1 MLKQVV
7 EAENIKIRRSLL
19 LYLHLI
25 VLFLFPILFG
35 LYYGSRKQVIVPANM
50 IIGFYEILAIAS
62 PIIISVVVCLVF
74 DREEK
79 AGNFKNWLTEPISKG
94 WMIQAQ
100 LSYYWIWYVIEI
112 MGTSLIFSGVL
123 FGIYQIR
130 FSLIK
135 IALTSIAF
143 SLCGIVQYELTQII
157 ALRWGIGDALIL
169 GFFGTVISLLSITSL
184 LDFVWPIIPWAWQIR
199 LTTFWQTNIDLGLV
213 KLSLIEYLI
222 PLMLTCLI
230 IFWGKRYFDNWQGK
244 N

>member
-25 VLFLFPILFG
+25 VLFLFPVLFG
-35 LYYGSRKQVIVPANM
+35 LYYGSRKQVIIPANM

-62 PIIISVVVCLVF
+62 SIIISVVVCLVF

-130 FSLIK
+130 FSLLK

-157 ALRWGIGDALIL
+157 ALRWGIGGALIL

-184 LDFVWPIIPWAWQIR
+184 LDFVWPIIPWTWQIR
-199 LTTFWQTNIDLGLV
+199 LTTFWQTNIDVGLV